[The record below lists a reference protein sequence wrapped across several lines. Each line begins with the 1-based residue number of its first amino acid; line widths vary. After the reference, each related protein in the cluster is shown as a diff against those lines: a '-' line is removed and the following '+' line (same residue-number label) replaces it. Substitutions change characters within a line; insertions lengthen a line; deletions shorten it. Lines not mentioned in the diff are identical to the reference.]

1 MTVSTAES
9 CTGGLIGKRF
19 TDVPGSSEVYAG
31 TITAYSNSIKTDML
45 GVKEE
50 TLSKFGAVS
59 EETAAEMVLGIS
71 RLFKTEVGISVTG
84 IAGPAGGTK
93 DKPVG
98 TVCFGFLINNEIIT
112 RREFFN
118 GDRDRVRIFSSL
130 YAINFLRKN
139 LSIF

>member
-1 MTVSTAES
+1 LE
-9 CTGGLIGKRF
+9 L
-19 TDVPGSSEVYAG
+19 
-31 TITAYSNSIKTDML
+31 
-45 GVKEE
+45 
-50 TLSKFGAVS
+50 
-59 EETAAEMVLGIS
+59 S

-112 RREFFN
+112 IAEFFN